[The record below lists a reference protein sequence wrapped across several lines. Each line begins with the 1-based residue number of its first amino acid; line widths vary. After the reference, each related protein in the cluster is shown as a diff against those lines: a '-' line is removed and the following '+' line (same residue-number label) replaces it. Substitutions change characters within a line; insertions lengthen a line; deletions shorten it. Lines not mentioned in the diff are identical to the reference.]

1 MPAPGNSVSGDE
13 MTSSGISSD
22 FVQSP
27 AAKPGNRSKPA
38 RESVDPSTSLA
49 EEMVLDTLA
58 EEAVLDTRL
67 DHLMFLAAK
76 ILHELNSLH
85 QQRQTHLTHRI
96 TFKDEVRRFESE
108 LIRNALAITSG
119 AQRRAAAILGMNAST
134 LDMTIKRLKINVQQ
148 DEILTDES
156 ASPTRDESDA
166 EWVLGFSEAMKRFEV
181 QMIIRALE
189 QTGGHQTEAARLL
202 QMPVTTL
209 NDKIRRHGIDAAAL
223 STRSLKRLFMVNR
236 KTLAPQLDT
245 EL

>member
-1 MPAPGNSVSGDE
+1 

-27 AAKPGNRSKPA
+27 TAKPGNRSKPA
-38 RESVDPSTSLA
+38 RESVDASTALA

-58 EEAVLDTRL
+58 EEVVLDTRL
-67 DHLMFLAAK
+67 GHLMFLAAK
-76 ILHELNSLH
+76 ILHELNSVH
-85 QQRQTHLTHRI
+85 QQRQTRMTHRI

-134 LDMTIKRLKINVQQ
+134 LDMTIKRLKINLQP
-148 DEILTDES
+148 DEILIDES
-156 ASPTRDESDA
+156 AIPTREESEA
-166 EWVLGFSEAMKRFEV
+166 EWGLSFSEAMKRFEV

-189 QTGGHQTEAARLL
+189 QTAGHQTEAARLL

-209 NDKIRRHGIDAAAL
+209 SDKIRRHGINAAAL
-223 STRSLKRLFMVNR
+223 YTRSRTRAMTVVW
-236 KTLAPQLDT
+236 
-245 EL
+245 

>member
-1 MPAPGNSVSGDE
+1 

-27 AAKPGNRSKPA
+27 AAKPSNRSKPA

-58 EEAVLDTRL
+58 EEVLLDTRI

-85 QQRQTHLTHRI
+85 QQRQTHMTHRI

-148 DEILTDES
+148 DEILTDE
-156 ASPTRDESDA
+156 ASPTGDESDA

-223 STRSLKRLFMVNR
+223 STRSLRRLFMVNR
-236 KTLAPQLDT
+236 KTLPPQVDT

>member
-1 MPAPGNSVSGDE
+1 

-27 AAKPGNRSKPA
+27 AAKPSKRSKPA

-58 EEAVLDTRL
+58 EEVVLDTRL
-67 DHLMFLAAK
+67 DHFIFLAAR

-85 QQRQTHLTHRI
+85 QQRQTHMTHRI

-119 AQRRAAAILGMNAST
+119 AQRRAASILGMNAST
-134 LDMTIKRLKINVQQ
+134 FDMTIKRLKINVQQ

-166 EWVLGFSEAMKRFEV
+166 EWVLGFSEAMKRFEIE
-181 QMIIRALE
+181 MIIRALE

-236 KTLAPQLDT
+236 KKLAPQVDT

>member
-1 MPAPGNSVSGDE
+1 
-13 MTSSGISSD
+13 MTSSGISSG

-27 AAKPGNRSKPA
+27 AAKPNNRSKPA

-58 EEAVLDTRL
+58 EEVVLDTRL

-85 QQRQTHLTHRI
+85 QQRQTHMTHRI
-96 TFKDEVRRFESE
+96 TLKDEVRRFESE
-108 LIRNALAITSG
+108 LIRNALTITSG

-134 LDMTIKRLKINVQQ
+134 LDMTIKRIKINVQR
-148 DEILTDES
+148 DGILTDES

-166 EWVLGFSEAMKRFEV
+166 EWILGLSEAMKRFEV

-189 QTGGHQTEAARLL
+189 KTGGHQTEAARLL

-209 NDKIRRHGIDAAAL
+209 NDKIRRHGIDAVAL
-223 STRSLKRLFMVNR
+223 YTRSVRRLFVVNR
-236 KTLAPQLDT
+236 KTLAPRGSSKSAT
-245 EL
+245 A

>member
-1 MPAPGNSVSGDE
+1 MA
-13 MTSSGISSD
+13 SSGISSD
-22 FVQSP
+22 LFQSP

-67 DHLMFLAAK
+67 DHLMFLAAN

-85 QQRQTHLTHRI
+85 QQRQTHMTHRI

-119 AQRRAAAILGMNAST
+119 AQRRAAAILGMDAST

-223 STRSLKRLFMVNR
+223 STRSLRRLFMVNR
-236 KTLAPQLDT
+236 KTLAPQVDT

>member
-1 MPAPGNSVSGDE
+1 

-27 AAKPGNRSKPA
+27 AAKPSNRSKPA

-58 EEAVLDTRL
+58 EEVVLDTRL

-85 QQRQTHLTHRI
+85 QQRQTHMTHRI

-134 LDMTIKRLKINVQQ
+134 LDMTTKMMNRMRSTYTV
-148 DEILTDES
+148 
-156 ASPTRDESDA
+156 AVA
-166 EWVLGFSEAMKRFEV
+166 
-181 QMIIRALE
+181 IRALHRPR
-189 QTGGHQTEAARLL
+189 GSKRYGVKL
-202 QMPVTTL
+202 
-209 NDKIRRHGIDAAAL
+209 
-223 STRSLKRLFMVNR
+223 RSEFY
-236 KTLAPQLDT
+236 
-245 EL
+245 